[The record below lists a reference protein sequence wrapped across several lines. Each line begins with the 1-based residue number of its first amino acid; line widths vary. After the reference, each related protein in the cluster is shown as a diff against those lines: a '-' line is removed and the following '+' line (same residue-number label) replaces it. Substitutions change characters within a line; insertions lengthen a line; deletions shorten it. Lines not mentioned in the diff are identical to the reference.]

1 MAYKWRASIN
11 LSCSCSVQFSLDLV
25 IVYGFLIF
33 FVGSS
38 QNDIVWLRAETG
50 IVVAGAVVWGR
61 AVLKPDKFIFMGV
74 ETNENG

>member
-1 MAYKWRASIN
+1 MTYKWRASMN

-38 QNDIVWLRAETG
+38 LNDIVWLRAETG
-50 IVVAGAVVWGR
+50 IVVFEWGR
-61 AVLKPDKFIFMGV
+61 VVLKPGKFIFME